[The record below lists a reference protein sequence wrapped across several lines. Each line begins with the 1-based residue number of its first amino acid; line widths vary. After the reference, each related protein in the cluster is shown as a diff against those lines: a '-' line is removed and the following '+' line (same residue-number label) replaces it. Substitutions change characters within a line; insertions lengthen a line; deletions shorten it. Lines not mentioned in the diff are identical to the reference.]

1 LTAHER
7 RFTLPTNATY
17 ALEGEEMAALK
28 QNVVNLDALI
38 PRADLAVG
46 VNSDNVKGVTLN
58 TLEPG
63 TLVYK
68 QLRKPDF
75 QRETANWRP
84 EQVAQLIIT
93 FLKKDLVPAIVL
105 WEAGPQVFVIDGAHR
120 LSALIAW
127 VHNDYG
133 DGDISRGFFH
143 GVIPRAQKIA
153 ADKTRTL
160 VNEAVGTYSEH
171 KAENPP
177 TPEIASRAKLIAWQ
191 EIQAQWIKNADARS
205 AEDSFFRINQGG
217 TTIDATESRILNAR
231 GTATALA
238 ARAILRGGTGNEYWR
253 QFDEPARLQI
263 EQLGGEVHKLLFA
276 PDYDLPIKT
285 LNLPLAGFGYGSTV
299 LPFVFDLVNLA
310 NDVAVPDS
318 SHKNAPKEETGYEP
332 DSDGHITIKYLT
344 RVRETL
350 WRICSMH
357 PSSLGLLPALYF
369 YSGSGGFQP
378 NSLLSVMALFK
389 GWDTKD
395 FITFTEARKTLE
407 DFLLSNR
414 KTTEIIR
421 KLGSGSRSRP
431 RLVSLYR
438 RVLKEAKLGKTVN
451 QIRDTLSKEKD
462 FSFLAEAAPEF
473 DLPGGKFNRDVKA
486 TAFLNTALPNALRC
500 PSCGGLL
507 HNLTMQVGHKK
518 ARRDGGGSTAEN
530 AQMQHP
536 FCNSTYAQ

>member
-1 LTAHER
+1 
-7 RFTLPTNATY
+7 
-17 ALEGEEMAALK
+17 MAALK

-38 PRADLAVG
+38 PRADLAEG
-46 VNSDNVKGVTLN
+46 VNSDNVKGITLN

-75 QRETANWRP
+75 QRETANWQP
-84 EQVAQLIIT
+84 EQVAQLVIT
-93 FLKKDLVPAIVL
+93 FLTKDLVPAIVL

-133 DGDISRGFFH
+133 DGDISRGFFR
-143 GVIPRAQKIA
+143 GVIPLAQKIA

-160 VNEAVGTYSEH
+160 INDAVGAYAEH
-171 KAENPP
+171 KAENPA

-191 EIQAQWIKNADARS
+191 EIQAQWIKNADAKS
-205 AEDSFFRINQGG
+205 AEKSFFRINQGG
-217 TTIDATESRILNAR
+217 TTIDSTESRILNAR
-231 GTATALA
+231 GSATALA

-253 QFDEPARLQI
+253 PFDGPTRLQI

-318 SHKNAPKEETGYEP
+318 SHKNTSKDKSGYEADP
-332 DSDGHITIKYLT
+332 DGHLTITYLNK
-344 RVRETL
+344 VRESL
-350 WRICSMH
+350 RRICSTH

-378 NSLLSVMALFK
+378 NSLLSVMTLFK
-389 GWDTKD
+389 GWSTQD
-395 FITFTEARKTLE
+395 FITFTDARETLE
-407 DFLLSNR
+407 GFLLSNR
-414 KTTEIIR
+414 KTTEAIR

-438 RVLKEAKLGKTVN
+438 RVLKEAKLGNTVK
-451 QIRDTLSKEKD
+451 I
-462 FSFLAEAAPEF
+462 
-473 DLPGGKFNRDVKA
+473 KFG
-486 TAFLNTALPNALRC
+486 TYFP
-500 PSCGGLL
+500 
-507 HNLTMQVGHKK
+507 KK
-518 ARRDGGGSTAEN
+518 RIS
-530 AQMQHP
+530 H
-536 FCNSTYAQ
+536 S

>member
-1 LTAHER
+1 
-7 RFTLPTNATY
+7 
-17 ALEGEEMAALK
+17 MAALK

-46 VNSDNVKGVTLN
+46 INSDNVKGVTLN
-58 TLEPG
+58 TPEPG

-93 FLKKDLVPAIVL
+93 FLTKDLVPAIVL

-133 DGDISRGFFH
+133 DGDISRGFFQR
-143 GVIPRAQKIA
+143 VIPRAQKIA
-153 ADKTRTL
+153 ADRTRAL
-160 VNEAVGTYSEH
+160 VNDAVGTYAEH
-171 KAENPP
+171 KAENPA

-231 GTATALA
+231 GSATALA

-253 QFDEPARLQI
+253 RFDEPTRLQI
-263 EQLGGEVHKLLFA
+263 EQLGSEVHKLLFA

-299 LPFVFDLVNLA
+299 LPFVFDFVNLA

-332 DSDGHITIKYLT
+332 DPDGQITIKYLT
-344 RVRETL
+344 RIRETL
-350 WRICSMH
+350 WRICSTH

-378 NSLLSVMALFK
+378 NSLLSVMTLFK
-389 GWDTKD
+389 GWDTPD

-414 KTTEIIR
+414 KTTELIR

-438 RVLKEAKLGKTVN
+438 RVLKEAKLGRTVDK
-451 QIRDTLSKEKD
+451 IRDILSKEKD
-462 FSFLAEAAPEF
+462 FTFLAEAAPEF

-507 HNLTMQVGHKK
+507 HNLAMQVGHKK
-518 ARRDGGGSTAEN
+518 ARRDGGSSTAEN